1 MEGPGRLAAQWYG
14 RGGGLQRKLWRRYYG
29 TWTSRNFLPSSG
41 NAGPDSA
48 LISGSICDH
57 GGTKQKEEG
66 AMWIPLFTF
75 ASAAAVCL
83 SIAAIMMQSAG
94 QRPLRR

>member
-1 MEGPGRLAAQWYG
+1 LV
-14 RGGGLQRKLWRRYYG
+14 
-29 TWTSRNFLPSSG
+29 
-41 NAGPDSA
+41 
-48 LISGSICDH
+48 SGSISDH

-75 ASAAAVCL
+75 VSAAAICL

-94 QRPLRR
+94 QRPVRR